1 MGRIRED
8 GGAGMKL
15 NFPFWVGQVDAEGL
29 PPWCGVILLI
39 TIIVSVVLLVIA
51 IIKEVQE

>member
-1 MGRIRED
+1 
-8 GGAGMKL
+8 MKL
-15 NFPFWVGQVDAEGL
+15 NFPFWVGQVDADL

-51 IIKEVQE
+51 IIKEVQDG

>member
-1 MGRIRED
+1 
-8 GGAGMKL
+8 MKL
-15 NFPFWVGQVDAEGL
+15 GFPFWAGQVDAEGL